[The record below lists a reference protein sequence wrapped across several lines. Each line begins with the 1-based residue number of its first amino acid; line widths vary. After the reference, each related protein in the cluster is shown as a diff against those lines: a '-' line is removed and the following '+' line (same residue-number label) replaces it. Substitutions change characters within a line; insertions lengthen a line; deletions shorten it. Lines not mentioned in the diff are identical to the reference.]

1 MAAAKNGDKVKVHY
15 KGSLKDGKVFDSS
28 EGKEPLEFT
37 IGTGQVIPGFEN
49 GVLGLSAGEK
59 KTIVIPCAQAYGE
72 YSDEAVFS
80 IGKENLPEGMEP
92 KAGQELQMVS
102 PEGQVFQVIIMEV
115 SGNEVKLDANHP
127 LAGKDLTFEL
137 ELVKIN

>member
-1 MAAAKNGDKVKVHY
+1 MPAAKNGDKVKVHY

-37 IGTGQVIPGFEN
+37 IGGGQVIPGFEN

-72 YSDEAVFS
+72 YSEEAVFF

-92 KAGQELQMVS
+92 KPGQELQMVN
-102 PEGQVFQVIIMEV
+102 PEGQVFQVVILEV
-115 SGNEVKLDANHP
+115 SGDKIKLDANHP
-127 LAGKDLTFEL
+127 LAGKELVFEL
-137 ELVKIN
+137 EVVSIN

>member
-1 MAAAKNGDKVKVHY
+1 MTVKNGDKVKVHY
-15 KGSLKDGKVFDSS
+15 KGTLADGVVFDSS
-28 EGKEPLEFT
+28 EGREPLEFT
-37 IGTGQVIPGFEN
+37 IGQGQVIPGFEN
-49 GVLGLSAGEK
+49 GVIGLSAGEK
-59 KTIVIPCAQAYGE
+59 KIIIIPCAEAYGE

-80 IGKENLPEGMEP
+80 IGKENLPLGMEP
-92 KAGQELQMVS
+92 AAGQQLQMMS
-102 PEGQVFQVIIMEV
+102 PEGQVFQVIIKEV

>member
-1 MAAAKNGDKVKVHY
+1 MKC
-15 KGSLKDGKVFDSS
+15 
-28 EGKEPLEFT
+28 
-37 IGTGQVIPGFEN
+37 
-49 GVLGLSAGEK
+49 EK
-59 KTIVIPCAQAYGE
+59 KIIIIPCAEAYGE

-80 IGKENLPEGMEP
+80 IGKENLPLGMEP
-92 KAGQELQMVS
+92 AAGQQLQMMS
-102 PEGQVFQVIIMEV
+102 PEGQVFQVIIKEV

>member
-1 MAAAKNGDKVKVHY
+1 MTVKNGDKVKVHY
-15 KGSLKDGKVFDSS
+15 KGTLSDGVVFDSS

-37 IGTGQVIPGFEN
+37 IGQGQVIPGFEN
-49 GVLGLSAGEK
+49 GVIGLSAGEK
-59 KTIVIPCAQAYGE
+59 KTITIPCAEAYGE

-80 IGKENLPEGMEP
+80 IGKENLPLGMEP
-92 KAGQELQMVS
+92 AAGQQLQMMS
-102 PEGQVFQVIIMEV
+102 PEGQVFQVIITEV
-115 SGNEVKLDANHP
+115 SGNQVKLDANHP

>member
-1 MAAAKNGDKVKVHY
+1 MSAAKNKDKVKVHY

-37 IGTGQVIPGFEN
+37 IGGGQVISGFES
-49 GVLGLSAGEK
+49 GVIGLSVGEK
-59 KTIVIPCAQAYGE
+59 KTIVIPCAEAYGE

-92 KAGQELQMVS
+92 KPGQELQMVS
-102 PEGQVFQVIIMEV
+102 PEGQVFQVIILEV
-115 SGNEVKLDANHP
+115 SGDKIKLDANHP
-127 LAGKDLTFEL
+127 LAGKELTFEL
-137 ELVKIN
+137 ELVSIN